1 MSEELKAQ
9 LIGAYRSAFDA
20 WLDAVADLGPDAWS
34 TPTGCP
40 GWDVHDQLAHVV
52 SVERE
57 MLGDPPDRVQLPAD
71 LDHVTNPYG
80 EHVEVGVQAR
90 RGMPPAALVSEARA
104 TFERRLADL
113 AQLDPTALGEPMDG
127 PAGTSMKAS
136 RMLRTRIFDITTHEH
151 DVRRAVDRPSDGVGH
166 HVTIATEL
174 VLRSWAALLPDRLG
188 REGVL
193 AIDLADRGRATIDL
207 ADGTLHRGSAG
218 PDATA
223 RIAVTPSQLL
233 AIGGGRSD
241 APTID
246 HLDVEGDVDLV
257 ARLLEHG
264 SVTP

>member
-9 LIGAYRSAFDA
+9 LIGAYRAAFDA
-20 WLDAVADLGPDAWS
+20 WLDAVADLDPDAWS
-34 TPTGCP
+34 APTGCP

-52 SVERE
+52 SIERE
-57 MLGDPPDRVQLPAD
+57 MLGDPPDAIDLPDD
-71 LDHVTNPYG
+71 LPHVTNPYG

-90 RGMPPAALVSEARA
+90 RGVPPPALVAEARA
-104 TFERRLADL
+104 TFERRLVDL
-113 AQLDPTALGEPMDG
+113 GRLNPDALGEPMVG
-127 PAGTSMKAS
+127 PAGTKMKAS

-151 DVRRAVDRPSDGVGH
+151 DVRRAVQRPSDGVGH

-188 REGVL
+188 HDGVL

-207 ADGTLHRGSAG
+207 TDGTLHRGSAG
-218 PDATA
+218 PEATA
-223 RIAVTPSQLL
+223 RIAVTPNQLL

-241 APTID
+241 APAID
-246 HLDVEGDVDLV
+246 HLDVQGDDDLV
-257 ARLLEHG
+257 ARLLTHG